1 MIMGIIIMS
10 ITGLCT
16 AYLLF
21 IVIVGGAG
29 NSESKKLERK

>member
-1 MIMGIIIMS
+1 MIIGIIIMS

-21 IVIVGGAG
+21 IILAGVGG
-29 NSESKKLERK
+29 SDYEVRKKK